1 MADTETN
8 PMVKPPIPKVVIG
21 RSGYLT
27 NEERIKKDEA
37 ELEEMKKKARAAA
50 GITDEEETTE
60 AEPDGEE
67 PKAEPVQT
75 KGDTKQEEKP
85 EAKAQ
90 EDDELSA
97 EEKNFKKRY
106 GDLRRHQQDK
116 EKEFNAKIE
125 ALESQLSKAANKQLV
140 LPKTDEELEA
150 WTKEYPDVASIIE
163 TIADKK
169 SKSAAKD
176 IEARMAELEEM
187 RQDAHRDKAEA
198 ELVKMHPDFIEIRQ
212 DDTFHNWA
220 KEQPKWVQD
229 ALYENV
235 DDAKSVARVIDLYK
249 IDKGITN
256 KKKAKPD
263 EKAAASSVKTKSAAA
278 PEPDESA
285 KMIRES
291 EVANMSIK
299 EYEKRADEIMD
310 AQRNGN
316 FIYDMSKK

>member
-1 MADTETN
+1 MQHEKVN
-8 PMVKPPIPKVVIG
+8 IKKVPMQSASYA
-21 RSGYLT
+21 R
-27 NEERIKKDEA
+27 NEDRINKDEA
-37 ELEEMKKKARAAA
+37 ELAELIKQAKEAK
-50 GITDEEETTE
+50 GIVDEPEEEASE
-60 AEPDGEE
+60 AEPSSEE
-67 PKAEPVQT
+67 PQAEPVQAES
-75 KGDTKQEEKP
+75 DTKQEEKP

-176 IEARMAELEEM
+176 IEDRMIELEEM

-198 ELVKMHPDFIEIRQ
+198 ELVKIHPDFIEIRQ

-220 KEQPKWVQD
+220 EEQPKWVQD

-256 KKKAKPD
+256 KKKAKPSD
-263 EKAAASSVKTKSAAA
+263 KAAASSVKTKSTAA
-278 PEPDESA
+278 PEPDEA
-285 KMIRES
+285 NKYVKES
-291 EVANMSIK
+291 DVAAMSIN
-299 EYEKRADEIMD
+299 EYEKRQEEILD
-310 AQRNGN
+310 AQRNGR
-316 FIYDMSKK
+316 FIYDMSRK

>member
-1 MADTETN
+1 MQHEKVN
-8 PMVKPPIPKVVIG
+8 IKKVPMQSASYA
-21 RSGYLT
+21 R
-27 NEERIKKDEA
+27 NEDRINKDEA
-37 ELEEMKKKARAAA
+37 ELAELMKQAKEAK
-50 GITDEEETTE
+50 GIVDETEEETSE
-60 AEPDGEE
+60 AEPSSEE
-67 PKAEPVQT
+67 PKAEPVQAES
-75 KGDTKQEEKP
+75 DTKQEEKP

-176 IEARMAELEEM
+176 IEDRMAELEEM

-198 ELVKMHPDFIEIRQ
+198 ELVKMHPDFIAIRQ

-291 EVANMSIK
+291 EVANMSMK

-310 AQRNGN
+310 AQRSGN
-316 FIYDMSKK
+316 FIYDMSRK

>member
-1 MADTETN
+1 MQHEKVN
-8 PMVKPPIPKVVIG
+8 IKKVPMQSASYA
-21 RSGYLT
+21 R
-27 NEERIKKDEA
+27 NEERINKDEA
-37 ELEEMKKKARAAA
+37 ELAELIKQAKEAK
-50 GITDEEETTE
+50 GIVDETEEEASE
-60 AEPDGEE
+60 AEPSSEE
-67 PKAEPVQT
+67 SQAEPVQAES
-75 KGDTKQEEKP
+75 DTKQEEKP

-116 EKEFNAKIE
+116 EKEFTAKIE
-125 ALESQLSKAANKQLV
+125 ALESQLSKAAKKQLV

-150 WTKEYPDVASIIE
+150 WTKEYPDIASIIE

-176 IEARMAELEEM
+176 IEDRMVELEEM
-187 RQDAHRDKAEA
+187 RQNAHRDKAEA
-198 ELVKMHPDFIEIRQ
+198 ELVKIHPDFIEIRQ

-310 AQRNGN
+310 AQRSGN
-316 FIYDMSKK
+316 FIYDMTRK